1 MFVLQVDWHVLCVCV
16 CSRCQHGEVMCL
28 LSTWFLCMCLC
39 CCWCNATAEES
50 TSVSCTDTHTIKPDN
65 NFQCSTWCFKLP
77 HIAEMETVCN
87 EKTDLHSFLCV
98 SQHRCKH
105 LTLKQAQ
112 MPSQAVLISHNLKHS
127 IIGSADIHTPT
138 HHLTVNAAGCYLIL
152 FIFFHLTNTRCRVLG
167 KRIGVLSHRTSQFH
181 KARGSSGTL
190 SVGSEL
196 KLSPPDPPPSTQPP
210 SA

>member
-1 MFVLQVDWHVLCVCV
+1 
-16 CSRCQHGEVMCL
+16 
-28 LSTWFLCMCLC
+28 
-39 CCWCNATAEES
+39 
-50 TSVSCTDTHTIKPDN
+50 
-65 NFQCSTWCFKLP
+65 
-77 HIAEMETVCN
+77 METVCN

-152 FIFFHLTNTRCRVLG
+152 FIFFTPYQYQMQSAREEDRRVIPQNIPVSQSAWQLRRIIRWLRTRAQ
-167 KRIGVLSHRTSQFH
+167 S
-181 KARGSSGTL
+181 AR
-190 SVGSEL
+190 
-196 KLSPPDPPPSTQPP
+196 PSTIHTTSVSLAMSSLQALELGSRKIIPCQV
-210 SA
+210 SFTHDYMLHSL